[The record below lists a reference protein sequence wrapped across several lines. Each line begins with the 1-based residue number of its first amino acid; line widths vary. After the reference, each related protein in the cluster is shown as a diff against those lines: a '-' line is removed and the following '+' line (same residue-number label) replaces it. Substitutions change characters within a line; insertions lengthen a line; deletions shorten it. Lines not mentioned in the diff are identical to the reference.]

1 MPRTSHLTEVSL
13 RILVAWSQYQDP
25 DVADIDQLRS
35 AYAEYADL
43 PVDDLAVAVINHEKE
58 RKSGRKYRPDKRCA
72 CSPPNPNTKSRKQ
85 WRLGEGESR
94 PTVKRADLG

>member
-1 MPRTSHLTEVSL
+1 MPRTNHLTEVSL

-43 PVDDLAVAVINHEKE
+43 PADDLAVAVINHEKE
-58 RKSGRKYRPDKRCA
+58 RKSGRKYRPDSVARA
-72 CSPPNPNTKSRKQ
+72 R
-85 WRLGEGESR
+85 RLI
-94 PTVKRADLG
+94 PIPRAASSGDWARLKVALP